1 MAGYRQFHTKFWKD
15 AWVIDLDPLERYLF
29 SYLFTNEQSSISGI
43 YELPTKII
51 QNETGLD
58 LPFIKKTMQKFQDA
72 KKVFYRDNIVWVVKM
87 MQHHKN
93 ASPKTMTKV
102 NNDISW
108 IPDCDVKIAYLYY
121 QKTGIYSIDIVSIL
135 NSESVS
141 VIKSES
147 LNESESE
154 HAPSVSPIQIM
165 IEQITG
171 KPCNGMKDLKA
182 VDELEKAGVI
192 KEDIQAGYKWY
203 TDQGNTFNYYGS
215 IVKPSITAMNKRI
228 QEKQKH
234 KTVADATKDE
244 PEIDYKLMRKQIEE
258 ERKERMNDKN

>member
-43 YELPTKII
+43 YELPIKII

-108 IPDCDVKIAYLYY
+108 IPDCDVKTAYLYY

-147 LNESESE
+147 SSESE
-154 HAPSVSPIQIM
+154 HAPSVNPIQRM
-165 IEQITG
+165 IETVVKLPPSGPDDILA
-171 KPCNGMKDLKA
+171 M
-182 VDELEKAGVI
+182 DEIEAMNPI
-192 KEDIQAGYKWY
+192 QEDIQEAYNFLVGQGKRVVRY
-203 TDQGNTFNYYGS
+203 TSLVGCIRTS
-215 IVKPSITAMNKRI
+215 IAKRLQTKPKKLIGKTA
-228 QEKQKH
+228 
-234 KTVADATKDE
+234 DG
-244 PEIDYKLMRKQIEE
+244 EE
-258 ERKERMNDKN
+258 VYD

>member
-43 YELPTKII
+43 YELPLKII

-58 LPFIKKTMQKFQDA
+58 LPFIKKSMQKFQDA

-108 IPDCDVKIAYLYY
+108 IPDCDVKKAYLYY

-141 VIKSES
+141 VIK
-147 LNESESE
+147 NESENESENE
-154 HAPSVSPIQIM
+154 HAPDIRPIQRMLEIVVKLPPSGVNDILAM
-165 IEQITG
+165 DEIEKMNPLQ
-171 KPCNGMKDLKA
+171 
-182 VDELEKAGVI
+182 
-192 KEDIQAGYKWY
+192 EDIQSAYDWLVG
-203 TDQGNTFNYYGS
+203 QGKRVRYYS
-215 IVKPSITAMNKRI
+215 SLVECVRTAIAKRT
-228 QEKQKH
+228 QATPKK
-234 KTVADATKDE
+234 KTVIMYDADNN
-244 PEIDYKLMRKQIEE
+244 PV
-258 ERKERMNDKN
+258 EREV

>member
-43 YELPTKII
+43 YELPLKII

-58 LPFIKKTMQKFQDA
+58 LPFIKKAMQKFQDA
-72 KKVFYRDNIVWVVKM
+72 KKVFYKDNIVWVVKM

-108 IPDCDVKIAYLYY
+108 IPDCDVKTAYLYY
-121 QKTGIYSIDIVSIL
+121 QKTGIYCIDIVSIL

-141 VIKSES
+141 VIK
-147 LNESESE
+147 NESENESE
-154 HAPSVSPIQIM
+154 NKKESQPEPPAPLVTDIQRMIEIVVKLPPSGPDDIMAMDEIEAMNPIQ
-165 IEQITG
+165 
-171 KPCNGMKDLKA
+171 
-182 VDELEKAGVI
+182 
-192 KEDIQAGYKWY
+192 EDIQEAYNFLVGQGKRVTRY
-203 TDQGNTFNYYGS
+203 TSLPGCVRTAIAKRLQT
-215 IVKPSITAMNKRI
+215 KPKKLIGKTA
-228 QEKQKH
+228 EG
-234 KTVADATKDE
+234 V
-244 PEIDYKLMRKQIEE
+244 EIYE
-258 ERKERMNDKN
+258 